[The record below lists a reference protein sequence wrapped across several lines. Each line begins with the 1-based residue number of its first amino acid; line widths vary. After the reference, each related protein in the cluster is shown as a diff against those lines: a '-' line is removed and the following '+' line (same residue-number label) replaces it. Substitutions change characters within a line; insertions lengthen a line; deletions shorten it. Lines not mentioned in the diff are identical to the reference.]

1 MPSGSTVAAANDGV
15 LKDLLTYVAMFLVNS
30 ILKQS
35 GIVPSDDATYQ
46 VRRMILSAFFI
57 ASHAGVLGELVF
69 HPSLVGSDERRAPLK
84 TPAWEATFFTTSN
97 SVSVYTG

>member
-46 VRRMILSAFFI
+46 VRRMI
-57 ASHAGVLGELVF
+57 
-69 HPSLVGSDERRAPLK
+69 
-84 TPAWEATFFTTSN
+84 
-97 SVSVYTG
+97 

>member
-1 MPSGSTVAAANDGV
+1 MYHLVKYRLKILSTVPSGSTVAAANDGV

-46 VRRMILSAFFI
+46 VRRMI
-57 ASHAGVLGELVF
+57 
-69 HPSLVGSDERRAPLK
+69 
-84 TPAWEATFFTTSN
+84 
-97 SVSVYTG
+97 